1 MFSGKTSLNIIY
13 PNMSMILPQLG
24 PHLIS
29 SSSPNVIPTIMDVGG
44 TKLERMRW
52 DLSSFLFLL
61 LSVSIIMRGWYWTF
75 LYQKCQKNK
84 ECDLRYEFSL
94 METNEDDG
102 AGNRIQLEHDIVFN
116 NVKVWTKS
124 INLVVGHFNTSMCM
138 TSICFSRRT
147 LTKVRAIS

>member
-29 SSSPNVIPTIMDVGG
+29 SSVPNVIPTIMDVGG

-52 DLSSFLFLL
+52 HLSSFIFLL
-61 LSVSIIMRGWYWTF
+61 LSVSIIMRGWDWTF
-75 LYQKCQKNK
+75 HLPKVSEKQGRWPQVRVLF
-84 ECDLRYEFSL
+84 D
-94 METNEDDG
+94 
-102 AGNRIQLEHDIVFN
+102 GNRRGRRRWQQNPTRAWHRFQQCEGSEEKHLI
-116 NVKVWTKS
+116 
-124 INLVVGHFNTSMCM
+124 VGHFNTFMCM

-147 LTKVRAIS
+147 LTKVRAIT